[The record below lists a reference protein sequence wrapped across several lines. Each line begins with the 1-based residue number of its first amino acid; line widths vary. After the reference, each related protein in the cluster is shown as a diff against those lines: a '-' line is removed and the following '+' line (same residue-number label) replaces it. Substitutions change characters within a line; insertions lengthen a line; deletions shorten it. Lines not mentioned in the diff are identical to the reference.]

1 MFTAETAYGNFALG
15 LVKVQWGIEE
25 NTSSSKLLT
34 IERSAAN
41 RYWNES
47 VSSTNTSFGRL
58 GFGARHTGLH
68 YTNKFAVDAA
78 QSLDYGFSVA
88 NAIQGET
95 ATASNDMGTFANVI
109 YTYKVSDTSKHSV
122 GVNWG
127 SARDT
132 RTNVG
137 TGTGAGVNDATISGF
152 NPYIKSQFGNLIVQ
166 AEMLA
171 STNEAVTGSTPNAV
185 KRKPEGYTAIV
196 AYKFNDQVEGVV
208 RYSKLDTDGAGA
220 GFGGLYRDASNI
232 LDTTVGNATTSTVVY
247 NKFESTYVGVN
258 YYFVDHNAKIMLG
271 YENAK
276 ATGRMATMGAT
287 PGAGKADAD
296 IFRLQAQVLF

>member
-1 MFTAETAYGNFALG
+1 
-15 LVKVQWGIEE
+15 
-25 NTSSSKLLT
+25 
-34 IERSAAN
+34 
-41 RYWNES
+41 
-47 VSSTNTSFGRL
+47 
-58 GFGARHTGLH
+58 
-68 YTNKFAVDAA
+68 
-78 QSLDYGFSVA
+78 
-88 NAIQGET
+88 
-95 ATASNDMGTFANVI
+95 
-109 YTYKVSDTSKHSV
+109 VSDTSKHSV

-127 SARDT
+127 SAHDT
-132 RTNVG
+132 RNIAG
-137 TGTGAGVNDATISGF
+137 TGTGAGLNSATISGY

-166 AEMLA
+166 AEMIA
-171 STNEAVTGSTPNAV
+171 TTNEAITGSTSGSAV
-185 KRKPEGYTAIV
+185 QRKPEGYTAIV
-196 AYKFNDQVEGVV
+196 AYKFTDQVEGVV

-232 LDTTVGNATTSTVVY
+232 LDTTVGTVTTSTVVY

-276 ATGRMATMGAT
+276 ATGRMASMGAT